1 MCARD
6 PAPDQPAELPLRQRR
21 DAHDRA
27 GVHDGVP
34 GGRPARAGPRARGRR
49 LRVGRD
55 EARFPRKALWEKPQG
70 KNEPLRMEKH
80 FRIVPR
86 GIGLVIGCCTFPTWN
101 GFPGFFAD
109 LATGNAVVVKP
120 HPAAILPLA
129 LTVQDRARGAGRGG
143 LRSRTSSRWSRTRPA
158 TTSRRSSRCGPRSG
172 SSTSP
177 AARRTATGWRRTRGR
192 RRSTPRSPASTRSS
206 STRPT
211 TSRASRATSRSRCRS
226 TPGRCARR
234 RRTSTC
240 RKDGIDTADGPP
252 DVRPGR
258 RGHRRRRAEAARRPG
273 ARRRDPRRR
282 GQRRRACS
290 GWRRRARWA
299 TIVLDTQA
307 IAHPLYPQ
315 ATDPH
320 AAHRQARRRRPRPAT
335 SPSGSAR
342 SRS

>member
-1 MCARD
+1 MMAFQAGGPHAQDRGLEAVAYAWD
-6 PAPDQPAELPLRQRR
+6 EMRR
-21 DAHDRA
+21 DS
-27 GVHDGVP
+27 
-34 GGRPARAGPRARGRR
+34 RARRCGRSR
-49 LRVGRD
+49 R
-55 EARFPRKALWEKPQG
+55 ARTSRCGWRSTSA
-70 KNEPLRMEKH
+70 
-80 FRIVPR
+80 IVPR

-129 LTVQDRARGAGRGG
+129 LTVQDRARGARRGG

-177 AARRTATGWRRTRGR
+177 AARRTATGSRRTRGR

-240 RKDGIDTADGPP
+240 RRTASTPP
-252 DVRPGR
+252 TG
-258 RGHRRRRAEAARRPG
+258 
-273 ARRRDPRRR
+273 
-282 GQRRRACS
+282 
-290 GWRRRARWA
+290 
-299 TIVLDTQA
+299 T
-307 IAHPLYPQ
+307 
-315 ATDPH
+315 
-320 AAHRQARRRRPRPAT
+320 
-335 SPSGSAR
+335 
-342 SRS
+342 